1 MMEAWSN
8 TLRMELKLLGMHV
21 SLIRAGGHKT
31 PLMDKTLD
39 VLNNVPEDSIFKS
52 ALAKIKETGGKKV
65 RAVNKDPRDVAKAVL
80 KAISAKNPKR
90 IYSVNESGLYKFL
103 TIIPRRVKESLVLG
117 ALR

>member
-1 MMEAWSN
+1 
-8 TLRMELKLLGMHV
+8 MELKLLEMHV
-21 SLIRAGGHKT
+21 SIIRAGGHKT
-31 PLMDKTLD
+31 SLMDKTLEI
-39 VLNNVPEDSIFKS
+39 LNDIPEESFFKK
-52 ALAKIKETGGKKV
+52 ALVKIKETGGKKV

-90 IYSVNESGLYKFL
+90 IYSVNESSLYKFL